1 MTDPSLPLPIERIL
15 VNATPQIAKTVPQ
28 VAERFNVKAEIVLFW
43 IKSGALVAIDVS
55 RDRKTL
61 PRWRITPAALQAF
74 EESRASVKPVKAS
87 KPRRKKSSD
96 PNYVEYF

>member
-1 MTDPSLPLPIERIL
+1 M
-15 VNATPQIAKTVPQ
+15 
-28 VAERFNVKAEIVLFW
+28 KAEIVLSW

-55 RDRKTL
+55 RNRKTL

-74 EESRASVKPVKAS
+74 EESRTSVKPVKVS
-87 KPRRKKSSD
+87 KPRQKKSSD